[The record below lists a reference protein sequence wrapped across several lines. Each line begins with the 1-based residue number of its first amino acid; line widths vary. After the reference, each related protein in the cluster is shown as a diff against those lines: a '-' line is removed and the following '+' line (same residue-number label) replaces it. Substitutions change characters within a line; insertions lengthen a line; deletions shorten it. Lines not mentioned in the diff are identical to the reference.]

1 MDQEIIEGFFEE
13 ACGYL
18 PAMEQLLQQMADVA
32 DPTDSVNELHRLAH
46 SLRGASNMVGLNQV
60 GAMAQSAEEFLDQVI
75 AGESPWDEDS
85 RLLILECV
93 EQIQT
98 AFTELPSTMGQ
109 QQQSPPEQL
118 NFEEDEAGTL
128 PPELISGFIEEAEGL
143 LDMIGLRMRD
153 LEQQEDAKPSLLEIR
168 RGVHTI
174 KGAAGMVGFMAINKI
189 SHRMEDLLDNLYEGS
204 IEFTQP
210 IRKLLLGTHDLLI
223 DLVATRGRVGNRRST
238 FEHLFHQF
246 GAALRGL
253 PLDEVPM
260 PTADAGDLELAAQ
273 PESPAEAADQPN
285 YVRVPIERLDSLV
298 RLVGELFVNRSIFE
312 RHLSNYTKE
321 VAELGLSLER
331 LKRLVVQLESE
342 HGTFSP
348 GAVSVMN
355 HTADKSEFDALEFDR
370 YTKLHLLSRD
380 LGETANDVSSVGGQL
395 RGLMNGFDGYLGK
408 QGRLTSEVQDKL
420 MRLRMVP
427 LSAISNRLHRTVR
440 VTAQKRNKNV
450 ELVIEGAATELDKT
464 ALEQLAG
471 PLEHLLR
478 NAVDHGIESS
488 EERELQVKPAC
499 GRIVLRASYEGTQ
512 VVLRLKDDG
521 RGFDLEKVKKAA
533 LRLELVGEKEVSLL
547 SPQQLHELLFVQ
559 GFTTAEEVTEI
570 SGRGVG
576 LDIVRSS
583 VESLKGTV
591 FADSQF
597 GAGTSFTMRLPLTLA
612 ITKVLFVESHQQ
624 QFAIPIAAI
633 AQTAR
638 INRNQIETVDYRLV
652 ARLDRGVLPAFYLS
666 GSLGLKE
673 MPSVITEARQ
683 SVVVI
688 KLGDQEYALLV
699 DKIADSREVL
709 VKPLGDLLKHVH
721 GVAGATILGDG
732 GIVLILN
739 PAEIVAPRKDG
750 RIRAS
755 LLRNIAKPA
764 ARKAFEILIVD
775 DSLSVRRVIANL
787 MKNTGWNPT
796 QAKDGVDALE
806 TLSKMPRLPDVILSD
821 VEMPRMDG
829 FEFAATIRGRE
840 QFSHIPIIMLTSR
853 SGEKHRNKAAA
864 VGVTDYLIKPFLDE
878 VLLSTMRNAIEKAQS
893 NSKVA

>member
-1 MDQEIIEGFFEE
+1 MEGFFEE

-18 PAMEQLLQQMADVA
+18 PAMEQLLHQMVDAP
-32 DPTDSVNELHRLAH
+32 DPSDSLNELHRLAH

-98 AFTELPSTMGQ
+98 AFTELPSTLGQ
-109 QQQSPPEQL
+109 PQAALEQL
-118 NFEEDEAGTL
+118 TFEEDEAGTL

-143 LDMIGLRMRD
+143 LDMIGIRMRD
-153 LEQQEDAKPSLLEIR
+153 LEQLEDAKPALLEIR

-189 SHRMEDLLDNLYEGS
+189 AHRMEDLLDNLYEGS

-238 FEHLFHQF
+238 FEHLFNQF

-253 PLDEVPM
+253 PLDEVAI
-260 PTADAGDLELAAQ
+260 PTADATDLASADQ
-273 PESPAEAADQPN
+273 PEAPATVAESDQPN

-312 RHLSNYTKE
+312 RHLSNYNKE

-348 GAVSVMN
+348 GVVSVMN
-355 HTADKSEFDALEFDR
+355 HSADKSEFDALEFDR

-420 MRLRMVP
+420 MRLRMIP

-488 EERELQVKPAC
+488 EERELLGKPSC

-521 RGFDLEKVKKAA
+521 RGFDLDKVKKAA

-583 VESLKGTV
+583 VEGLKGTV

-673 MPSVITEARQ
+673 MPSGVTEARQ

-688 KLGDQEYALLV
+688 KLGEQEYALLV

-739 PAEIVAPRKDG
+739 PAEVVAPRKDG

-755 LLRNIAKPA
+755 LLRTIAKPA
-764 ARKAFEILIVD
+764 VRKAFEILIVD

-806 TLSKMPRLPDVILSD
+806 TLSKMQRLPDVILSD

-878 VLLSTMRNAIEKAQS
+878 VLLSTIKSAIERAQCS
-893 NSKVA
+893 SKVA